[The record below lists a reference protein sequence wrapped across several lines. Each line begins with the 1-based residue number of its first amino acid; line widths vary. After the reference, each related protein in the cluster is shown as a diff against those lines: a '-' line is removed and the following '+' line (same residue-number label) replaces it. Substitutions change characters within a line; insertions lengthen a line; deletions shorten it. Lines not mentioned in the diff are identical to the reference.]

1 MSTLIDHHVTHDAA
15 ACKASR
21 HARVQQLITAD
32 ETSLIEL
39 ETLIATLPICSTGR
53 VFVEVPDASWIF
65 DLRVPARMIV
75 TWLDRSQR
83 SGDPG
88 TGRACA
94 PGQALARAVVAWS
107 DEMLCP
113 DVAEQDAAGA
123 PARPGVSRTAITRTG
138 TCGGGTRIHLLG
150 GFLGTADIFD
160 HLTDGLGIDAASIA
174 TPARFGLVAAH

>member
-1 MSTLIDHHVTHDAA
+1 MTALTEHAVAHDAT

-32 ETSLIEL
+32 ETSLVEL

-53 VFVEVPDASWIF
+53 VFNEVPDASYVF
-65 DLRVPARMIV
+65 DLAVPARMIV

-83 SGDPG
+83 TGDPG

-94 PGQALARAVVAWS
+94 PGQALARAVTAWA
-107 DEMLCP
+107 DEMLCA
-113 DVAEQDAAGA
+113 DD
-123 PARPGVSRTAITRTG
+123 
-138 TCGGGTRIHLLG
+138 TCAGGTRIHLLG

-160 HLTDGLGIDAASIA
+160 HLTGALGIEAAA
-174 TPARFGLVAAH
+174 VETPERFGLAVSR

>member
-1 MSTLIDHHVTHDAA
+1 MSHSTEHSAA
-15 ACKASR
+15 ACRASR
-21 HARVQQLITAD
+21 HTRVQHLITAD
-32 ETSLIEL
+32 ESSLVEL
-39 ETLIATLPICSTGR
+39 ETLLSTLPLCSTGR

-94 PGQALARAVVAWS
+94 PGQALARAVIAWS

-113 DVAEQDAAGA
+113 GVAGPDAA
-123 PARPGVSRTAITRTG
+123 G

-160 HLTDGLGIDAASIA
+160 HLTDALGVDAASIA
-174 TPARFGLVAAH
+174 TPARFGLATAH